1 MNLGELVSELEQDY
15 ENLKQE
21 CRQIEERCDD
31 MEQQLD
37 DVEQDLETTIQQRN
51 KLQEFYTWVELAY
64 PVVVKDY
71 QSVKIIE
78 EIANGI

>member
-37 DVEQDLETTIQQRN
+37 DVEQDLETTIQQRD
-51 KLQEFYTWVELAY
+51 KLQEFRTWAELVY
-64 PVVVKDY
+64 PEIVRDY
-71 QSVKIIE
+71 ESVKVIE
-78 EIANGI
+78 EVANGI